1 MSSQPPSARTRVRRI
16 PEKGRYDRDTV
27 HRIIDGS
34 LYAHVA
40 FVDDGQPFCLP
51 MLCARSGDEVIV
63 HGSTASRTMKLLA
76 SGVPACVTVT
86 NMHGLVLARSAF
98 ESSANYESVIA
109 LGHFHRIDD
118 DRKLAALEV
127 LTEKLLPGRWA
138 EARRPTPKELKAT
151 LICAM
156 SLEEAAAKVSA
167 GPPDDDGT
175 PDAELDIW
183 AGVIPIVTSYGDP
196 EPSPG
201 LRSGIP
207 MPQSV
212 YDLLGRGGPP
222 ETK

>member
-1 MSSQPPSARTRVRRI
+1 MTTDPASSRVRVRRI

-34 LYAHVA
+34 TYAHVA
-40 FVDDGQPFCLP
+40 FVDKGQPFCLP
-51 MLCARSGDEVIV
+51 MLCARLDDEVMV

-109 LGHFHRIDD
+109 LGNFHQIVD
-118 DRKLAALEV
+118 DRKIAALEA

-138 EARRPTPKELKAT
+138 EARQPTAKELKAT
-151 LICAM
+151 LIVAM

-175 PDAELDIW
+175 ADAELDIW
-183 AGVIPIVTSYGDP
+183 AGVIPIMTSYGDP
-196 EPSPG
+196 DPSPG
-201 LRSGIP
+201 LRPGIP
-207 MPQSV
+207 IPQSV
-212 YDLLGRGGPP
+212 HDLLRGTGPRD
-222 ETK
+222 ER